1 MSSKYPF
8 INPCKGYMNGYNKLI
23 DHFINPYKRVY
34 VSSTNGKKE
43 FIIRCTFVN
52 PLRIYYST
60 LIFYSVPYPV
70 LAAPGRRLTLPQPL
84 LAAPLSY
91 RAPYT
96 RHSWS
101 YSYFT
106 LSQPLLAAPLSYRTP
121 STRRTWAYS
130 YFTLSQPLLA
140 APLRTLILSYPIY
153 SPHPYLTLPQPLLAA
168 PLCTL
173 ILSYPSTRRTSPHPY
188 LTLKKTKEFCRTVLD
203 SRTFFLVL
211 QVSARTF
218 LDSAL

>member
-70 LAAPGRRLTLPQPL
+70 LAAPGRRHTLPQPL
-84 LAAPLSY
+84 LAAPLY
-91 RAPYT
+91 
-96 RHSWS
+96 
-101 YSYFT
+101 
-106 LSQPLLAAPLSYRTP
+106 YRTP
-121 STRRTWAYS
+121 STRRTLILPYRNLYS
-130 YFTLSQPLLA
+130 PHLSAPLSYRTHLLA
-140 APLRTLILSYPIY
+140 APHRT
-153 SPHPYLTLPQPLLAA
+153 LTLP
-168 PLCTL
+168 
-173 ILSYPSTRRTSPHPY
+173 
-188 LTLKKTKEFCRTVLD
+188 
-203 SRTFFLVL
+203 
-211 QVSARTF
+211 
-218 LDSAL
+218 

>member
-106 LSQPLLAAPLSYRTP
+106 LSQPLLGAPLSYRTPIYLPHPYLTVPHLLAAPEHTLTLPYRNLYSPHLSAPLSYRTP
-121 STRRTWAYS
+121 STRRT
-130 YFTLSQPLLA
+130 
-140 APLRTLILSYPIY
+140 LILPYRNLY
-153 SPHPYLTLPQPLLAA
+153 SPHLTA
-168 PLCTL
+168 PLP
-173 ILSYPSTRRTSPHPY
+173 YPEKNER
-188 LTLKKTKEFCRTVLD
+188 
-203 SRTFFLVL
+203 VL
-211 QVSARTF
+211 QNGPR
-218 LDSAL
+218 